1 MSSVT
6 FLFDGGRPMIRIHL
20 ATCLAILL
28 CSVTW
33 AAAQAAD
40 TPKQEPAPNT
50 EQLWKDLAGGDAQ
63 KAYRSMWALV
73 GDPARTLPFLK
84 AHLHPVAAPDPA
96 KLARLIAE
104 LDDSHFN
111 TREKASTSL
120 EAYGELAE
128 PALRQALHKNP
139 TDEVRRRLEALLD
152 RMDGPLQPGTILQ
165 AYRAI
170 EVLEHVGNAEA
181 QEILRTVA
189 GGAPGA
195 RVTREAKSSLER
207 LAHRPR

>member
-1 MSSVT
+1 MH
-6 FLFDGGRPMIRIHL
+6 RIHL
-20 ATCLAILL
+20 AICLAILL
-28 CSVTW
+28 SSITE
-33 AAAQAAD
+33 ATAQ
-40 TPKQEPAPNT
+40 TPNASKPEAAPNT
-50 EQLWKDLAGGDAQ
+50 EQLWRDLAGGDAQ

-73 GDPARTLPFLK
+73 GDPTRTLPFLK

-96 KLARLIAE
+96 KLARLIGQ
-104 LDDSHFN
+104 LDDSRFS
-111 TREKASTSL
+111 TREKASSAL

-128 PALRQALHKNP
+128 PALRQALRKNP

-152 RMDGPLQPGTILQ
+152 RMDGPLQPGSILQ

-170 EVLEHVGNAEA
+170 EVLEHIGNPEA
-181 QEILRTVA
+181 REILRVLA

-195 RVTREAKSSLER
+195 RITREANSSLER